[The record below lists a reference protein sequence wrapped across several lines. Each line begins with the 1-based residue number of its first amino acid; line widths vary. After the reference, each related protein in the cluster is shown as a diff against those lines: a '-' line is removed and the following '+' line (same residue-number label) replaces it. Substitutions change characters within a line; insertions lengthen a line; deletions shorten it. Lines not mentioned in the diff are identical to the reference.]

1 MNRSPYQKFHF
12 FTELIFNK
20 LFYATPQVHNKFSAR
35 FNHWAIH
42 YLYRNKT
49 FNLLSKSEK
58 LACYR
63 VWRVQL
69 SSLNF
74 NGQTLIKEFFF
85 LDASKS
91 WVSQTLI
98 YLLLMTIVKLLTTL
112 IIQMHMWNDVK
123 NLILSPFK
131 NEKIE
136 VIMVML
142 VIPFFVNVLLFWVT
156 DNFLMR
162 NKKHFL
168 GHHQLRQTG
177 SKRKRRGH
185 SILEKVKVKY
195 QNSNGSQRIFKKYES
210 ESDLLSSEDD
220 PIIQIQDGTPSSAT
234 NTIRIQ
240 QRSNS
245 TQSS

>member
-1 MNRSPYQKFHF
+1 
-12 FTELIFNK
+12 
-20 LFYATPQVHNKFSAR
+20 
-35 FNHWAIH
+35 
-42 YLYRNKT
+42 
-49 FNLLSKSEK
+49 
-58 LACYR
+58 
-63 VWRVQL
+63 
-69 SSLNF
+69 
-74 NGQTLIKEFFF
+74 
-85 LDASKS
+85 
-91 WVSQTLI
+91 
-98 YLLLMTIVKLLTTL
+98 MTIVKLLTTL
-112 IIQMHMWNDVK
+112 IIQMDMWNDVK

-142 VIPFFVNVLLFWVT
+142 IIPFFVNVLLFWVT

-168 GHHQLRQTG
+168 GHHQLRQST
-177 SKRKRRGH
+177 SKRRRRGQ

-195 QNSNGSQRIFKKYES
+195 QNSSTGGPRILKKYES

-220 PIIQIQDGTPSSAT
+220 PIIQIHDETPSSAT

-245 TQSS
+245 VQS